1 MSKESLEKLNQS
13 LLKHFEETG
22 VTNAFYYAPVDDH
35 YWNKRENAKR
45 IAFCNLE
52 PYKKDEK
59 TPLNGYELLSK
70 EILYDNWFY
79 TNTPGRIFL
88 FNYFLSKALYN
99 DEENT
104 PEELGDIFRKIKK
117 SEEID
122 NLLWEDFDNSLYF
135 NFRYTCNETGSTN
148 ADIPYIVNQYKD
160 PFYCQFY
167 RDFVKEAQ
175 IDVLVIGSKDG
186 CNLINKIYPELHLE
200 YKGKPVKF
208 QNTIFIST
216 EHPSRI
222 SYDDM
227 LNNIEMIYEA
237 VHHNNYITI
246 TVC

>member
-1 MSKESLEKLNQS
+1 MGKDSLSKLNQT
-13 LLKHFEETG
+13 LLKHFKETG
-22 VTNAFYYAPVDDH
+22 VKDAFYYAPIDDH
-35 YWNKRENAKR
+35 YWNKKDTAKR

-52 PYKKDEK
+52 PYKKEVN
-59 TPLNGYELLSK
+59 TPLNGFELLT
-70 EILYDNWFY
+70 EETLYHSWFY

-99 DEENT
+99 DEENS
-104 PEELGDIFRKIKK
+104 PEELSEIFRKRKV

-122 NLLWEDFDNSLYF
+122 NMLWEEFDNSLYF
-135 NFRYTCNETGSTN
+135 NFRYTCNKTGSTR

-167 RDFVKEAQ
+167 RDYVKEAQ
-175 IDVLVIGSKDG
+175 IDVLVIGHQLG
-186 CNLINKIYPELHLE
+186 CKLINKIYPELHLE

-208 QNTIFIST
+208 ENTIFIST

-227 LNNIEMIYEA
+227 LNNIEKIYEA
-237 VHHNNYITI
+237 VYHNNYITI
-246 TVC
+246 TA